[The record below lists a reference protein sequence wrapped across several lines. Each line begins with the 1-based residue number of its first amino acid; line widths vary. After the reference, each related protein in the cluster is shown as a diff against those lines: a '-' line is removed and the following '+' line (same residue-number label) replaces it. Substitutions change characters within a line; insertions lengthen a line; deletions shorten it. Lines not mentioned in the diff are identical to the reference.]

1 MAELFSKTTLVSNEL
16 SFGRWMRCSKASR
29 ARSRIR
35 GAPNAADNP
44 SGRDTKMRN
53 SLATLAAA
61 STLLTGIVQAQV
73 RTPTDIELKAAYCLR
88 MNQMFIVASRNQQ
101 PYLSDPELEN
111 SIKDAEYRA
120 DRLRSYLAPSK
131 QLDPAAM
138 QGAMKRAEID
148 KANSA
153 GEQKS
158 DDQCEP
164 GCQDAQ
170 QPMRCIYECTNPK
183 RDEQLAARIRSCWTL
198 NWLPAGGS

>member
-1 MAELFSKTTLVSNEL
+1 
-16 SFGRWMRCSKASR
+16 MRS
-29 ARSRIR
+29 
-35 GAPNAADNP
+35 
-44 SGRDTKMRN
+44 
-53 SLATLAAA
+53 SLAVLAAA
-61 STLLTGIVQAQV
+61 SSLLIGIVQAQV

-88 MNQMFIVASRNQQ
+88 MNQLFIAASRNQQ

-131 QLDPAAM
+131 QFDPAAM

-153 GEQKS
+153 AEQKS

-164 GCQDAQ
+164 ACQDAQ
-170 QPMRCIYECTNPK
+170 QPLRCIYECTNK
-183 RDEQLAARIRSCWTL
+183 RDEQLAIRIRSCWTL
-198 NWLPAGGS
+198 SWLPAGGS